1 MRLCVKCFKESNV
14 CDLGFNHIPPRPQHT
29 HHHHRS
35 DQGYCRDILHG
46 LGFTS
51 VAVSQAKGG
60 TVVPVVSIQPLV
72 SNRDGNR
79 GDDVKMWDITKGE
92 SKMVPKVTNGGGGST
107 RDTQLM
113 GPPTQQSAEEKKG
126 GRKNDPRELL
136 PSVVRTLGA
145 FADAFQDSTKGDG
158 VALMAIVASKH
169 KDYGDTVIVVEK
181 ESESRTVNAPASQA
195 KYALAVD
202 RNMGMVNMTMENA
215 FDKDDGLLTN
225 ELKKQ
230 ASVLR
235 ALMLLPSDAGDDL
248 VRNTVESAAKP
259 FDRAESANAK
269 SGKKASKK
277 K

>member
-35 DQGYCRDILHG
+35 DQGDCRTILHG

-51 VAVSQAKGG
+51 IAVSQAKGG
-60 TVVPVVSIQPLV
+60 TVVPVVSTQPLV

-79 GDDVKMWDITKGE
+79 GDDVRMWDNTKGE

-107 RDTQLM
+107 RDTQLV
-113 GPPTQQSAEEKKG
+113 GAPTQQSAEEKKG

-136 PSVVRTLGA
+136 PSVTRTLGA
-145 FADAFQDSTKGDG
+145 FADAYQASTKGDS
-158 VALMAIVASKH
+158 VALMTIVASPH
-169 KDYGDTVIVVEK
+169 KDYGNAVIVVEK
-181 ESESRTVNAPASQA
+181 ESARRTVNPPTSQG

-202 RNMGMVNMTMENA
+202 RNMGMVNMTMVNA
-215 FDKDDGLLTN
+215 FDKDDGMLTT

-235 ALMLLPSDAGDDL
+235 ALMLLPSDAGDVL
-248 VRNTVESAAKP
+248 VRDTVASAAKP
-259 FDRAESANAK
+259 FDSANAK
-269 SGKKASKK
+269 GGKKAAKK